1 MQFLSQQPWNVNN
14 LKPVRLLVAF
24 LFMTLCVTSRGP
36 LHADSP
42 REAARLM
49 ESGQFGQAMEA
60 YQALSLKYPRD
71 ARYPYNAGVAAYRAK
86 LYDQAQEYFDAAS
99 LAQDLQL
106 QQQAFYNRGNSLFK
120 AGEQEQDFQK
130 KTQHWREALSQYENA
145 LELNDE
151 DPQAADNLQF
161 VKRALEELKPSID
174 AMRSAYEEMMA
185 KLQAELAI
193 PLPRA
198 MPRG

>member
-1 MQFLSQQPWNVNN
+1 MQFLSQQPWNVTN

-24 LFMTLCVTSRGP
+24 LFMTFVTSRGP

-49 ESGQFGQAMEA
+49 ESGQIFKSKEA
-60 YQALSLKYPRD
+60 YHARYLKDPKD

-130 KTQHWREALSQYENA
+130 NQHWREALSQYENA
-145 LELNDE
+145 LELNDGILRRRTIF
-151 DPQAADNLQF
+151 NL
-161 VKRALEELKPSID
+161 
-174 AMRSAYEEMMA
+174 
-185 KLQAELAI
+185 
-193 PLPRA
+193 
-198 MPRG
+198 